1 MPREQTRD
9 SINLQDSIQKSKA
22 KYSNKDGSNFIAVSK
37 PLAEQTATPPINT
50 TNQISSLKS
59 NLKMSVEKSM
69 EGEKPAQP
77 IVPGRINPVGDEFDG
92 GPLGGSVN
100 RKKQKRRL
108 KQAARAAE
116 QETIL
121 YPAARESVTSNGDLH
136 HSHGG
141 HFQDGRMSSSA
152 KSGLDYPDQE
162 FDDPDHEYY
171 TDDDYR
177 ETFYDPHNP
186 SNGNVPASYLP
197 PAGASKKKSKKKKKG
212 RSESNDPYFGQ
223 AGEPSPGHL
232 SHGISQALPPPPPPL
247 SNPVMRSSNQLSK
260 DRIWDNSTQ
269 EERERIKEFWLGL
282 SEADRRSLV
291 KVEKEAVLRK
301 MKEQQKH
308 SCSCTVCGRK
318 RTAIEEELEVLYD
331 AYYEELET
339 YANHQQGQ
347 PSSAGFMPRPP
358 SKFDQ
363 LNRFDSQGQL
373 LPPFINTSSR
383 IAKLGDEGDALD
395 VEEFS
400 DETDGD
406 DYSDELEDEP
416 QGPAADFFNFGNSL
430 TVKGMFNPTLN
441 RSLLT

>member
-1 MPREQTRD
+1 MPGEQTQD
-9 SINLQDSIQKSKA
+9 SINLTNPAQKGKA
-22 KYSNKDGSNFIAVSK
+22 KYSSKDGSRFLTGSK
-37 PLAEQTATPPINT
+37 SSADQTATSTINP
-50 TNQISSLKS
+50 TNQTGSSDHFDMSAGKS
-59 NLKMSVEKSM
+59 TA
-69 EGEKPAQP
+69 GAKPSQA
-77 IVPGRINPVGDEFDG
+77 IVPGRINAVGDEFEG
-92 GPLGGSVN
+92 GPPGSSVN

-116 QETIL
+116 QETTL
-121 YPAARESVTSNGDLH
+121 YPTARNPITSNGHSH

-141 HFQDGRMSSSA
+141 HFQGGRISHSA

-186 SNGNVPASYLP
+186 SNGHVPSSYLP

-212 RSESNDPYFGQ
+212 RSESDDPYLGQ
-223 AGEPSPGHL
+223 GGGSSSGHL
-232 SHGISQALPPPPPPL
+232 PHGMSQAPPPPPQPL
-247 SNPVMRSSNQLSK
+247 SNTVMRSSNYLSK

-331 AYYEELET
+331 AYYEELEQ
-339 YANHQQGQ
+339 YANHQQGH
-347 PSSAGFMPRPP
+347 PGSAGFMPGAP

-363 LNRFDSQGQL
+363 LNRPDSQGHL
-373 LPPFINTSSR
+373 LSPFINTPSQ
-383 IAKLGDEGDALD
+383 IAKLGDEVDAPD
-395 VEEFS
+395 VEDFS

-416 QGPAADFFNFGNSL
+416 QGPAADFLNFGNSL
-430 TVKGMFNPTLN
+430 TVQGMFTVILICCC
-441 RSLLT
+441 